1 MNQRSCKQTVRCPS
15 LDAPTG
21 STVCA
26 TQVRVYSESGLGA
39 AMFHYHI
46 RWSDSKPDWQ
56 AFKALEEALR
66 EAKRQLFRNFRA
78 SLP

>member
-1 MNQRSCKQTVRCPS
+1 
-15 LDAPTG
+15 
-21 STVCA
+21 
-26 TQVRVYSESGLGA
+26 VYSESGLGA